1 MINTARGDLID
12 ERALVRALESKDL
25 RVGLDVYGDEP
36 ESSHGEFRSVL
47 AKHKQ
52 VYGTHHIG
60 ASTVQAQTAVA
71 EGVVEVILGFS
82 DGRVINCVNMM
93 DSPKS
98 ASPYED
104 KS

>member
-1 MINTARGDLID
+1 MID

-25 RVGLDVYGDEP
+25 RVGLDVYCDEP
-36 ESSHGEFRSVL
+36 GSSHGEFRSFL

-60 ASTVQAQTAVA
+60 ASTMQAQTAVA
-71 EGVVEVILGFS
+71 EGVVEVILEFTEGKI
-82 DGRVINCVNMM
+82 INCVNMM
-93 DSPKS
+93 DSQKS
-98 ASPYED
+98 ASSYKD